1 MGAAQRGGRQAGRE
15 AKHQNH
21 WLLPVIEAQ
30 MPIGLPSA
38 SSSSDVGAG
47 DLICAL
53 GTLQCLTGLSLSGAL
68 GRTDGTVSRP
78 QPELPQEDWAISG
91 EC

>member
-1 MGAAQRGGRQAGRE
+1 
-15 AKHQNH
+15 
-21 WLLPVIEAQ
+21 

-53 GTLQCLTGLSLSGAL
+53 GALQCPTGLSLQSGPSPSL
-68 GRTDGTVSRP
+68 TPSFCFSQSHHRLSTG
-78 QPELPQEDWAISG
+78 EAISG
-91 EC
+91 GCPQVPGGQAHPHHLIKC